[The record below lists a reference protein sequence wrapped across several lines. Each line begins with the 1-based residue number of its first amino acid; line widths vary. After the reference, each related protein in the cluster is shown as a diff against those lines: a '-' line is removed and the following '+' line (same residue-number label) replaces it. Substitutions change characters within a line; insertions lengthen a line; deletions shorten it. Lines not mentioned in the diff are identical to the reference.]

1 MTRALPIL
9 LVLLLAPTACQDLGP
24 PRRERAMAPD
34 GSPPKPPTDRIAV
47 RCARATIALSADL
60 RATASLDGAHTD
72 TQPDGRITIT
82 GGARLALARLDVRCD
97 TLELTPCEGTDRF
110 LLLASGEVA
119 VRRGETTISGRTL
132 VIDGD
137 VIEVAGQPRLDVA
150 WRTDGPTPND
160 PPLAPR
166 TGR

>member
-9 LVLLLAPTACQDLGP
+9 VVLLIASAACQDLGP
-24 PRRERAMAPD
+24 PRRERASTPD
-34 GSPPKPPTDRIAV
+34 ETSPRPPTDRVAV

-60 RATASLDGAHTD
+60 RASASLDGAHTES
-72 TQPDGRITIT
+72 QPDGRVTIS
-82 GGARLALARLDVRCD
+82 GEARLRLARLDVRCD
-97 TLELTPCEGTDRF
+97 TLEITPCEGTDRF
-110 LLLASGEVA
+110 LLLASGDVA

-160 PPLAPR
+160 PPPAPR